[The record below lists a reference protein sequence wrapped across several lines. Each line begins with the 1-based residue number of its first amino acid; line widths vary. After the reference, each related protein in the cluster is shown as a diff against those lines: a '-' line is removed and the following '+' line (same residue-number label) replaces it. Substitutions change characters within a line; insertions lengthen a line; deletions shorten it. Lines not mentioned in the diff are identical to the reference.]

1 MTKERFKELLEE
13 LDGESL
19 NTLTT
24 KNARYSSENDALHN
38 FKVGAAISGMT
49 PAQTAWGYMTKHLTA
64 LRDKIQR
71 DDFADREDLL
81 EKIQDSINYLR
92 FIWAIA
98 NEGDKTT
105 YKEYAKSTSASK
117 EDILAKDFAQDF
129 LNAMKENLFKKDI
142 VKDEDEKEKFWREP

>member
-19 NTLTT
+19 NTLTV

-64 LRDKIQR
+64 LRDMIQR
-71 DDFADREDLL
+71 DDFANKEDLL

-105 YKEYAKSTSASK
+105 YKDYKEYLKSTSSVSEK
-117 EDILAKDFAQDF
+117 GISAQDF
-129 LNAMKENLFKKDI
+129 LDALR
-142 VKDEDEKEKFWREP
+142 DEKEKFWREP

>member
-19 NTLTT
+19 NTLTV

-64 LRDKIQR
+64 LRDMIQR
-71 DDFADREDLL
+71 DDFSNREDLL

-98 NEGDKTT
+98 NENDKTT
-105 YKEYAKSTSASK
+105 YKEYAKSTSAS
-117 EDILAKDFAQDF
+117 EKDFAQDF
-129 LNAMKENLFKKDI
+129 LNAMKENLFKKD
-142 VKDEDEKEKFWREP
+142 VVDDEDEKEKFWREP

>member
-19 NTLTT
+19 NTLTV

-64 LRDKIQR
+64 LRDMIQR
-71 DDFADREDLL
+71 DNFANKEDLL

-92 FIWAIA
+92 FSKAIIITVA
-98 NEGDKTT
+98 MIMAMPISPNRLNSFPKKVHPKKAAEIGSIDDKIDPGTAPIRLT
-105 YKEYAKSTSASK
+105 PSK
-117 EDILAKDFAQDF
+117 
-129 LNAMKENLFKKDI
+129 
-142 VKDEDEKEKFWREP
+142 

>member
-19 NTLTT
+19 NTLTV

-64 LRDKIQR
+64 LRDMIQR
-71 DDFADREDLL
+71 DNFANKEDLL

-98 NEGDKTT
+98 NEEDKIN
-105 YKEYAKSTSASK
+105 YKEYVKSASASSDSEK
-117 EDILAKDFAQDF
+117 GISAQDF
-129 LNAMKENLFKKDI
+129 LDALR
-142 VKDEDEKEKFWREP
+142 DEKEKFWREP